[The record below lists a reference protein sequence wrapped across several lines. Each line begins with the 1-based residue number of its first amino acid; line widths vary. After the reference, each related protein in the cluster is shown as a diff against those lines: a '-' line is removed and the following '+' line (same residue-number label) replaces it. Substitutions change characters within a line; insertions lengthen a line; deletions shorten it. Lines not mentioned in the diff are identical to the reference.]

1 MTFLYNHAKY
11 KDTHSVEDN
20 LQVVGHS
27 PEEVGHH
34 SSVVGDRRSIVAVVD
49 SHVAGLGRGKMTSPR
64 VCAVT
69 LE

>member
-1 MTFLYNHAKY
+1 M
-11 KDTHSVEDN
+11 EDN